1 VRTVRRT
8 LTEVDV
14 DLSRDAGLLAA
25 EYAAVTRIVEGLDG
39 AAFVRRTG
47 AEAWNVRELLFHQLL
62 DAQRALV
69 AFASPG
75 DGAPDVDAV
84 SYWRDFRP
92 DLGDGG
98 AAHAVFVRKAA
109 AAYDG
114 PADLVTQ
121 WKVTAGAAARAAGT
135 ADPRGRIATQGHVLT
150 VPDFVNT
157 LLLEVT
163 VHHLDLVADLDAPSP
178 SAAALAVAR
187 EVLTGLLGHDLPG
200 EWDDTEAVLAGTGR
214 RTLTGRDRVLL
225 GADADRLPLLG

>member
-1 VRTVRRT
+1 
-8 LTEVDV
+8 V
-14 DLSRDAGLLAA
+14 DLSRDAELLAS
-25 EYAAVTRIVEGLDG
+25 EYSAVTRIVEALDR
-39 AAFVRRTG
+39 ADFERRTG
-47 AEAWNVRELLFHQLL
+47 ADAWNVRELLFHQLL

-75 DGAPDVDAV
+75 DDPPDVDAV
-84 SYWRDFRP
+84 GYWRGFRP

-114 PADLVTQ
+114 PAGLVAQ
-121 WKVTAGAAARAAGT
+121 WKVTAAAATRAAGA
-135 ADPRGRIATQGHVLT
+135 ADPGGRIATQGHVLT

-157 LLLEVT
+157 LLLEAT

-178 SAAALAVAR
+178 STAALTVAR
-187 EVLTGLLGHDLPG
+187 GVLAGLLGHDLPS